1 MEHKQRDVV
10 IRRKMLAEIED
21 IESFVA
27 GMDADGFYQSKVTQK
42 AVMMSLINIGE
53 LSKAFSDEYLE
64 ATRGTPWKDIRG
76 LRNIAAHQYD
86 AIRMPNVW
94 LTIQQDVP
102 ALKRELMEHPI
113 E

>member
-1 MEHKQRDVV
+1 MEHKQRDRI
-10 IRRKMLAEIED
+10 IREKILREIAD
-21 IESFVA
+21 IESFTC
-27 GMDADGFYQSKVTQK
+27 GMTDDAFYQSRVAQK

-53 LSKAFSDEYLE
+53 LSKSFSDGYLE
-64 ATRGTPWKDIRG
+64 ETRSTPWKDIRS

-102 ALKRELMEHPI
+102 ALKRELMKHPI